1 MLASAFAW
9 GGALGVWAGVLF
21 LLPASA
27 QAFDPSRFI
36 PLALTVL
43 KVEAATSNGRMN
55 VGTAITVAPGVA
67 VTSCHVTRGA
77 TSVRL
82 VKHSTGWPAVGQYA
96 DAEHDLCFLSAP
108 SWPGRPVTLADRDGP
123 RLYQQVVAMGF
134 TGGAGVSVSQGEITG
149 LHRHQGAPIIQST
162 SSFTSGAS
170 GGALLDDS
178 GRLLGVL
185 TFRLRGNRHHYFS
198 VPAAWVVAS
207 LPLAADRF
215 APIGAPVAQRS
226 FWEADPCCV
235 PHFMRVEALQS
246 RAQWPELLRLAQEW
260 SAGDPDDADAWYARG
275 VAQSRLGRPDDAKDD
290 LARATT
296 LAPRH
301 AAAWFELGA
310 AQLEAGDPVRAGL
323 AREVLAELG
332 SPLAEQLAS
341 RIALRSQSTD
351 CVGCGSGQQS
361 APAR

>member
-1 MLASAFAW
+1 MGVKAASLARAAARVSGDIQLKSHVQRIGW
-9 GGALGVWAGVLF
+9 QDWVVSGG
-21 LLPASA
+21 
-27 QAFDPSRFI
+27 
-36 PLALTVL
+36 
-43 KVEAATSNGRMN
+43 
-55 VGTAITVAPGVA
+55 
-67 VTSCHVTRGA
+67 
-77 TSVRL
+77 
-82 VKHSTGWPAVGQYA
+82 
-96 DAEHDLCFLSAP
+96 
-108 SWPGRPVTLADRDGP
+108 
-123 RLYQQVVAMGF
+123 
-134 TGGAGVSVSQGEITG
+134 
-149 LHRHQGAPIIQST
+149 
-162 SSFTSGAS
+162 TSGT
-170 GGALLDDS
+170 S
-178 GRLLGVL
+178 GR
-185 TFRLRGNRHHYFS
+185 
-198 VPAAWVVAS
+198 S
-207 LPLAADRF
+207 L
-215 APIGAPVAQRS
+215 
-226 FWEADPCCV
+226 
-235 PHFMRVEALQS
+235 RVEALQS